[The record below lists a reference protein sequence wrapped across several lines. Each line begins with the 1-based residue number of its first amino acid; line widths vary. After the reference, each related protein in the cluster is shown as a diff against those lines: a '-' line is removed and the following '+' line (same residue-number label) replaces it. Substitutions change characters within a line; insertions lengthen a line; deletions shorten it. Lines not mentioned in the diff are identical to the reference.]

1 MQRPDQLHWNLF
13 KRHVEK
19 SGCDQYSLAKF
30 FKKDISNSVTDLAVT
45 GHTGPETQ
53 INDELIFDSS
63 YDCSDYEADTRELS
77 VIVS

>member
-1 MQRPDQLHWNLF
+1 M
-13 KRHVEK
+13 
-19 SGCDQYSLAKF
+19 
-30 FKKDISNSVTDLAVT
+30 TDLTVNC
-45 GHTGPETQ
+45 HTGPETQ